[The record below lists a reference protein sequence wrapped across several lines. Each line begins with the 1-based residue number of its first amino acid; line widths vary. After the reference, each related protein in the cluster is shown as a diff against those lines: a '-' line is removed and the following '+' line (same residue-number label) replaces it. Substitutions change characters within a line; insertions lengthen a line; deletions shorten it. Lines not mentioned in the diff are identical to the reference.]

1 MATLDRQ
8 AERLAGITDNLR
20 ALDPARILARGWS
33 ITRLADGTLVRS
45 VTDTAVGDTL
55 VTHVAGGTVT
65 STVDGTEPAGR
76 EEAP

>member
-1 MATLDRQ
+1 
-8 AERLAGITDNLR
+8 
-20 ALDPARILARGWS
+20 
-33 ITRLADGTLVRS
+33 

-55 VTHVAGGTVT
+55 VTHVTGGTVT